1 MGTATLARF
10 AAALRREDIGVR
22 LADEIDAAKALLL
35 IDLMDPREVHAS
47 LRIALKVPREA
58 WTIFDRLFDE
68 HWTGSQTPE
77 VPMPPPADARR
88 PRGALRWRWDGTR
101 VRLDAPEPERT
112 GGDEPSYSAEPLLR
126 RKSFEHIERSE
137 QAAVERL
144 LARLARR
151 LAARRS
157 RRLVPTSGRG
167 LVDLRRSLRR
177 SVATEGD
184 LLRLAR
190 RRRALEEP
198 RVLLLYDTSGS
209 MDAYT
214 RFHLAFAFA
223 LRRAIRHVEI
233 FAFNTS
239 LTRVTKEVGGSITAA
254 SLERLAAGVEDWSGG
269 TRIGGC
275 LAEFLAVHGH
285 RVGRDTT
292 VIVVSDGLDMGET
305 ALLGDSMR
313 ELKRRARTIVW
324 LNPLAGDLRYEPTAA
339 GMRAALP
346 HIDHL
351 VPGHN
356 LASLERLTRLL

>member
-1 MGTATLARF
+1 
-10 AAALRREDIGVR
+10 
-22 LADEIDAAKALLL
+22 
-35 IDLMDPREVHAS
+35 
-47 LRIALKVPREA
+47 VPA
-58 WTIFDRLFDE
+58 
-68 HWTGSQTPE
+68 
-77 VPMPPPADARR
+77 
-88 PRGALRWRWDGTR
+88 
-101 VRLDAPEPERT
+101 
-112 GGDEPSYSAEPLLR
+112 
-126 RKSFEHIERSE
+126 
-137 QAAVERL
+137 
-144 LARLARR
+144 
-151 LAARRS
+151 
-157 RRLVPTSGRG
+157 SGRG
-167 LVDLRRSLRR
+167 LVDVRRSLRR
-177 SVATEGD
+177 SVATEGE

-190 RRRALEEP
+190 RQRALEEP
-198 RVLLLYDTSGS
+198 RLVLLYDTSGS
-209 MDAYT
+209 MDGYA

-223 LRRAIRHVEI
+223 LRRAIRRVEV

-239 LTRVTKEVGGSITAA
+239 LTRVTKDVGGAITEA

-269 TRIGGC
+269 TRIGAC

-292 VIVVSDGLDMGET
+292 VIVVSDGLDLGQT
-305 ALLGDSMR
+305 ALLADSMR